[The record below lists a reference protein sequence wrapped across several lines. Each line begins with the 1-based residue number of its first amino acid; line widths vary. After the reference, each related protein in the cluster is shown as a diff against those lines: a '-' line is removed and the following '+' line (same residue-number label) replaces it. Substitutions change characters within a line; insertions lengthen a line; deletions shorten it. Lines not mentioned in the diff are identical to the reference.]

1 MWEKLIPEL
10 KGTELVNGGKGSN
23 EMFFEGCNGSFSGVD
38 TMIVWRDE
46 LNVDLACFD
55 VLFYRRRTFI
65 IHHI

>member
-1 MWEKLIPEL
+1 MWKKFILEL
-10 KGTELVNGGKGSN
+10 KGTELVNGGKGRD
-23 EMFFEGCNGSFSGVD
+23 EMFFEGCNGLVCGFD
-38 TMIVWRDE
+38 TMIVWRHK